1 MVRKLSAFLALIVLL
16 GQLSI
21 ILHEVADPHDVGA
34 ACEVCIIQDRL
45 ANASGSSSA
54 TFAFI
59 AIALSVFLFIAA
71 PVLARPVL
79 IALPRGPP
87 TL

>member
-34 ACEVCIIQDRL
+34 ACEVCTIQDRL
-45 ANASGSSSA
+45 ANAFGSSITSF
-54 TFAFI
+54 TFI
-59 AIALSVFLFIAA
+59 AVALSVCLFIAA
-71 PVLARPVL
+71 PVLVRRVL